1 MKINSKVTGT
11 IIITGNG
18 FDLQCGLNSS
28 YRHFFEWCQ
37 KMTMYL
43 VLII

>member
-1 MKINSKVTGT
+1 MNKNKINSKVTGT

-28 YRHFFEWCQ
+28 YRHFLSGV
-37 KMTMYL
+37 KR
-43 VLII
+43 